1 MDSNSSN
8 SPAAPT
14 APEHAEP
21 AEPVKAEETAVVVN
35 APADNQSTPVDKKPE
50 EGESPV
56 KTESDTKKEEA
67 NGNSSAD
74 FMAHDSIGKAMW
86 KLTYP
91 SLIAKVVSA
100 MYAVCDSMFI
110 GQLAGETQDERT
122 LALAAVSFAM
132 PLEQGII
139 HSLAMM
145 VSNGGSTV
153 FGQSL
158 GEKNVQKSKRTV
170 GNTYFMEIVVALI
183 LACVFTWLVKP
194 LLKLVGATEAQG
206 VLDMGAEYITTLFL
220 GSITYCFYIS
230 STDLLRGQG
239 SAILSCC
246 ASITAGLLNILGDPL
261 YIKLFGVCGA
271 AVSTVIAN
279 LVSSIVGLRL
289 MKSKKAAVRLECA
302 DLKPNWALD
311 KHIMIT
317 GMSGLV
323 SGFAGA
329 FVSIISNRLV
339 LRYSPYPPDDLHTS
353 AIIGA
358 WGAMSKVYFISFLPL
373 IALAQ
378 GVLPLLAYSFGAKL
392 HKRFMDCA
400 KLMFIW
406 EIGIT
411 VVLEAVILIF
421 APQIATIFSNEPLFI
436 EFFVPAIRIMV
447 APVFL
452 QPIVMSLFPML
463 QAVGKGGAAGMLLG
477 MKTCI
482 IILITQV
489 LISMIMQNYWGAVY
503 AYPVTEVL
511 SALLALFLYQ
521 KNKKSFYGSQEL
533 PIVASKWCC
542 LFFTPLLFIE
552 DCNCWAHTS
561 W

>member
-1 MDSNSSN
+1 MDPNSYHSP
-8 SPAAPT
+8 SVPAAP
-14 APEHAEP
+14 EHSESMKP
-21 AEPVKAEETAVVVN
+21 AEPKEPAVEVN
-35 APADNQSTPVDKKPE
+35 PPMDNQITPTDKKSDENESSSKE
-50 EGESPV
+50 ESV
-56 KTESDTKKEEA
+56 MKKEENNNYA
-67 NGNSSAD
+67 SSD
-74 FMAHDSIGKAMW
+74 FMAQDSIGKAMW

-122 LALAAVSFAM
+122 VALAAVSFAM

-153 FGQSL
+153 FGQSI
-158 GEKNVQKSKRTV
+158 GEKDVKKSKRTI
-170 GNTYFMEIVVALI
+170 GNTYFMEIIVAI
-183 LACVFTWLVKP
+183 LLAGVFTWLVKP

-206 VLDMGAEYITTLFL
+206 MMDMASQYISTLFL
-220 GSITYCFYIS
+220 GSITYCIYMS
-230 STDLLRGQG
+230 STDMLRGQG

-246 ASITAGLLNILGDPL
+246 LSITSGLLNIIGDPI
-261 YIKLFGVCGA
+261 YIKVFGMGVRGA
-271 AVSTVIAN
+271 AVSTVAAN
-279 LVSSIVGLRL
+279 LVSSIIGLSL
-289 MKSKKAAVRLECA
+289 MNSKKAAVRVECA
-302 DLKPNWALD
+302 DMKPDCSLD
-311 KHIMIT
+311 KHILIT

-339 LRYSPYPPDDLHTS
+339 LKYSPYPSDDIRTN

-378 GVLPLLAYSFGAKL
+378 GVLPLLAYSSGAKL
-392 HKRFMDCA
+392 YKRFVNCA

-411 VVLEAVILIF
+411 VVLEVVILIF
-421 APQIATIFSNEPLFI
+421 APQIAGLFSTEPLFI

-477 MKTCI
+477 MKTCV
-482 IILITQV
+482 IILIMQV
-489 LISMIMQNYWGAVY
+489 LISMLMKSYWGAVY

-511 SALLALFLYQ
+511 SAILALFLYQ
-521 KNKKSFYGSQEL
+521 KNKKSFYGNQEL
-533 PIVASKWCC
+533 PVVASK
-542 LFFTPLLFIE
+542 
-552 DCNCWAHTS
+552 
-561 W
+561 